1 VFSGIVQA
9 MGEVVA
15 AGDGRLVVSV
25 PAELGARLA
34 VGDSLAVN
42 GCCLTVVAREPA
54 EPGRLGVR
62 ADISAETASRTT
74 LDELSPG
81 TAVNLEPALRLGDP
95 VGGHLVQGHV
105 DGVGVVVAP
114 PPDLVVRLPESL
126 VAFVVE
132 KGSIA
137 LDGVSL
143 TVVACENDCVRVALI
158 PHTLKVTTL
167 GGLSPGT
174 RVNVEADL
182 VAKLVVQSAATVRR
196 AQSGEEPVPTWVS
209 RVRSSTSA
217 PGEPLPS
224 ASGPESGVLLAGPFG
239 EVGR

>member
-1 VFSGIVQA
+1 
-9 MGEVVA
+9 MGAVVA
-15 AGDGRLVVSV
+15 SGNGRLVVSV

-34 VGDSLAVN
+34 IGDSLAVN

-54 EPGRLGVR
+54 EPGRLEVC

-74 LDELSPG
+74 LDELPPG

-105 DGVGVVVAP
+105 DGVGVVVAS
-114 PPDLVVRLPESL
+114 PPDLVVRLPASL

-143 TVVACENDCVRVALI
+143 TVAACEDDCVRVALI
-158 PHTLKVTTL
+158 PHTLEVTTL
-167 GGLSPGT
+167 GGLRPGA

-196 AQSGEEPVPTWVS
+196 AQRGEGPAPASVGEARSGGPSPGGPSPSEFGTEP
-209 RVRSSTSA
+209 
-217 PGEPLPS
+217 
-224 ASGPESGVLLAGPFG
+224 GVLLAGPVG